1 MFYEILNKGKYFD
14 KIIIEWKMIMK
25 KTIEDFNLKDK
36 KVIIRVDFNVP
47 MNGDKITDDNRIK
60 QSLKTIEYAI
70 KKGAKVILL
79 SHLGRVKEEAD
90 KIKNDLKPVAFRL
103 GELLK
108 KEVKFIPETR
118 GELVEKAISD
128 MNSGDIILLQN
139 TRYEDLDGKKE
150 SKNDADLGKYW
161 ASLGDIYI
169 NDAFG
174 TAHRAHASNV
184 GIASNLPS
192 GVGFLIEKELKIMK
206 EAIDHPKRPFTI
218 ILGGS
223 KVSDKIGVI
232 ENLVK
237 IADHLLIGGAMA
249 YTFLKA
255 AGFEIGKSLL
265 DEENIEFCKKM
276 LEEYSDKIVLPIDS
290 VNALEINEDA
300 SFRQRFINEIKEDEI
315 GLDIGYG
322 TIKLFKNYL
331 QDSKTIIWNGP
342 VGYSELENFSNGT
355 KGLLEVLKNS
365 EATTIIGGG
374 DTASAAINFGYEDA
388 LDHISTGGGASL
400 ELLEGKEL
408 PGIICIEDK
417 NER

>member
-70 KKGAKVILL
+70 KEDAKVILL

-300 SFRQRFINEIKEDEI
+300 SFRQCFINEIKEDEI